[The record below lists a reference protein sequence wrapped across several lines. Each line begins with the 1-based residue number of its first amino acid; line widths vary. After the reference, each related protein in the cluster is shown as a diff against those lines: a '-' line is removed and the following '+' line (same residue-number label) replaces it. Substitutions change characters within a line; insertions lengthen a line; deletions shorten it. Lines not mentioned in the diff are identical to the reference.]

1 MVGIRAGT
9 VPATR
14 LAELGWLATK
24 RTGWM
29 LRRSTT
35 LMPYLVVMAVRELY
49 ARPSVAAEPED
60 WRPRQEDGMGVVVDL
75 AAYRMQ
81 SQSARAARMIR
92 DASSR

>member
-24 RTGWM
+24 RTGRM
-29 LRRSTT
+29 LGRSTT

-49 ARPSVAAEPED
+49 ARPPIAAEPED
-60 WRPRQEDGMGVVVDL
+60 YGPRHEDGLGVVVDL

-81 SQSARAARMIR
+81 RQSARAARVIR